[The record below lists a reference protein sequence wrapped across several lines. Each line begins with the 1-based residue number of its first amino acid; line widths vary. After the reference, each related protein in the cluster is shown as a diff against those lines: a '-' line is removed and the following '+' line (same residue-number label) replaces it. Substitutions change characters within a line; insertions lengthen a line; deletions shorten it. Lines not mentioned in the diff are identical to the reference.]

1 MFKFTGDRFIRH
13 YLDSS
18 THYCSGYPSQG
29 TANATMT
36 DLKLLPPVGP
46 MLALPNRSFQTSGR
60 FVEEEILDALLKEL
74 TEFVS
79 KRAAELGEQKQVEME
94 DCKRLVS
101 QSAALNSHH
110 EHVWAD
116 IIEGSSL
123 AFNPFPVRKPH
134 TFLTDEEA
142 LHRDWIDAFSDANK
156 VWNTIEAC
164 IPKSSKPR

>member
-1 MFKFTGDRFIRH
+1 
-13 YLDSS
+13 
-18 THYCSGYPSQG
+18 
-29 TANATMT
+29 MT
-36 DLKLLPPVGP
+36 DLKLLPPVSP
-46 MLALPNRSFQTSGR
+46 MLALRNRSFQTSDR
-60 FVEEEILDALLKEL
+60 FVDEEILDALLEEL

-94 DCKRLVS
+94 ACKRLVS
-101 QSAALNSHH
+101 QSAFNSYH

-116 IIEGSSL
+116 FIEGASL

-156 VWNTIEAC
+156 VWHTIEVC
-164 IPKSSKPR
+164 IPKSLKPR